1 MISSG
6 GSWLP
11 TSRLATGCGTEI
23 VRIEFVK
30 ASASQT
36 ELFSGHRG
44 GEFLSPEGRKHL
56 AD

>member
-11 TSRLATGCGTEI
+11 TSRLATGCGMEI
-23 VRIEFVK
+23 VRIKFVK
-30 ASASQT
+30 TSASQT
-36 ELFSGHRG
+36 EFFSGHRG
-44 GEFLSPEGRKHL
+44 GEFLSPEGRKNL